1 MKKLVLVLLVFLM
14 TGCYDYNELNDLDI
28 ISTIIVDYEDDK
40 YVVNLEVLNTSESA
54 EKGSHYVNGTGESLE
69 DAINNI
75 YYDSNYIPFYGHLSV
90 FVMSDTVAKMG
101 MSEFYDYFLRD
112 TDFRKDFYVFVSEDI
127 ESILDYELDRD
138 ESFGEKAKVLVNTM
152 IQQNGKYRTCNFRE
166 IVYHYLRDNP
176 YLMGGI
182 YVDDENIKLSKNY
195 IFQDN
200 KLSFEVE
207 KDVSL
212 FMNMLSGK
220 NEIFQLKNKNT
231 YFIHEYKLKN
241 EFEKNKIKVKLSGS
255 LRLTNIR
262 GADELSISD
271 MRKIEKEFNSFME
284 DYLKQL
290 IDYSKKK
297 NSDIFFYNYLYSL
310 KYPDNSEKDTWKN
323 IEYEIKS
330 DLKVQEKGMLLEG
343 LEGGKNGK

>member
-1 MKKLVLVLLVFLM
+1 
-14 TGCYDYNELNDLDI
+14 
-28 ISTIIVDYEDDK
+28 
-40 YVVNLEVLNTSESA
+40 
-54 EKGSHYVNGTGESLE
+54 
-69 DAINNI
+69 
-75 YYDSNYIPFYGHLSV
+75 
-90 FVMSDTVAKMG
+90 
-101 MSEFYDYFLRD
+101 
-112 TDFRKDFYVFVSEDI
+112 
-127 ESILDYELDRD
+127 
-138 ESFGEKAKVLVNTM
+138 M

>member
-1 MKKLVLVLLVFLM
+1 
-14 TGCYDYNELNDLDI
+14 
-28 ISTIIVDYEDDK
+28 
-40 YVVNLEVLNTSESA
+40 
-54 EKGSHYVNGTGESLE
+54 
-69 DAINNI
+69 
-75 YYDSNYIPFYGHLSV
+75 
-90 FVMSDTVAKMG
+90 
-101 MSEFYDYFLRD
+101 
-112 TDFRKDFYVFVSEDI
+112 
-127 ESILDYELDRD
+127 
-138 ESFGEKAKVLVNTM
+138 
-152 IQQNGKYRTCNFRE
+152 
-166 IVYHYLRDNP
+166 
-176 YLMGGI
+176 MGGI

-241 EFEKNKIKVKLSGS
+241 EFEKNKIKVKLSVS